1 MALFTLRRLGM
12 PYVHHDDVAGLSTKR
27 TFHQRCLQARLA
39 NTIEIQS
46 IHWDSGQEQQTLC
59 FAADRYQQ
67 QFNHQTLVLPL
78 TYHRYSASGL

>member
-1 MALFTLRRLGM
+1 MALFTLRWLGI
-12 PYVHHDDVAGLSTKR
+12 PQVHHDDVAGLSTMR

-46 IHWDSGQEQQTLC
+46 IHCLDSGQEQQTLS
-59 FAADRYQQ
+59 FSADRYQQ

-78 TYHRYSASGL
+78 T